1 MDATATGGSRELAE
15 YLAML
20 KRRWWVVAAAAALGV
35 ALAAML
41 VVVMPKTYS
50 AFTVVNATPTSLD
63 SGSQSGR
70 QQDINLQ
77 TEAQRVRSYSVAERV
92 ARSLGTK
99 ATPGELSASVSVN
112 VPNNSTV
119 LYITVEASTADG
131 ARSRAHAFAQAYL
144 DDRRDSATNV
154 LMGQMSALE
163 RQINSLS
170 KQLRTMADKVQK
182 NLVVAQ
188 MQALNNKASDLR
200 VLAANVSPGQIIT
213 DARLPSSPSDPTL
226 MKYLP
231 SGLVGGLLLG
241 VVLAI
246 LLDRTDKRVRT
257 AQDIERV
264 LDLPVLVDVPA
275 KRGREGL
282 GLLPARSRTG
292 QSFHEL
298 SHVLTATLGHGNH
311 VLLVT
316 GAAPGRGGSLVAANL
331 AAALARTG
339 SDVLLVCADLNSSV
353 AGELLGLPEGPGLSE
368 VLLGWAE
375 AREVIRKNHGAP
387 TLSAITVGANGELA
401 AELLQREQM
410 TKLIGSLRENYRF
423 TVIEAPSTELGADAQ
438 ALADL
443 SDAAL
448 MVVEIP
454 LARYAQI
461 RDGVRRIDRM
471 GAAVMGAVVLPAQ
484 DDKVFSA
491 PPRPSLPARTPPPL
505 RERPATPPAPPS
517 KYQAIEEAPTVLDM
531 VAVSDEDGPPRKGR
545 RHRPEPLP
553 PASTEDSVRTNET
566 PLPPGQDRQVAPDRS
581 VVQGRSPGR
590 SRSAG
595 HARSAEAAPRT
606 EGTHRADAARPA
618 DSARQA
624 PADNSSEE
632 TAAHPKVT
640 WT

>member
-1 MDATATGGSRELAE
+1 
-15 YLAML
+15 ML
-20 KRRWWVVAAAAALGV
+20 KRRWWVVVAAAALGV
-35 ALAAML
+35 ALAALL

-50 AFTVVNATPTSLD
+50 AFTVVNVTATKLD
-63 SGSQSGR
+63 SSTQSGK

-77 TEAQRVRSYSVAERV
+77 TEAQRVRSYDVAERV
-92 ARSLGTK
+92 ARDLHTK
-99 ATPGELSASVSVN
+99 DTPTALSASVSVN
-112 VPNNSTV
+112 VPNDSTV
-119 LYITVEASTADG
+119 IYITVDASNAEAS
-131 ARSRAHAFAQAYL
+131 RSRAHAFAQAYL
-144 DDRRDSATNV
+144 DDRRDSATSV
-154 LMGQMSALE
+154 LMTQMAALE

-170 KQLRTMADKVQK
+170 KQLRTMTDKVQK

-188 MQALNNKASDLR
+188 MQALNNKTSDLR
-200 VLAANVSPGQIIT
+200 VLAANVSPGEIIT
-213 DARLPSSPSDPTL
+213 DARLPTSPSDPSL
-226 MKYLP
+226 MRYLP

-264 LDLPVLVDVPA
+264 LDLPVLVDIPA

-339 SDVLLVCADLNSSV
+339 SDVLLVCADLGSSM

-375 AREVIRKNHGAP
+375 PREVIRKNHGAP
-387 TLSAITVGANGELA
+387 TLSAITVGANSELA

-410 TKLIGSLRENYRF
+410 TRLIGSLREKYRF

-443 SDAAL
+443 ADAAL

-454 LARYAQI
+454 LARYAQV
-461 RDGVRRIDRM
+461 RDGIRRIDRM
-471 GAAVMGAVVLPAQ
+471 GAAVMGAVVLPIQ
-484 DDKVFSA
+484 DDKVPAA
-491 PPRPSLPARTPPPL
+491 PPRPSLPARTAPPL
-505 RERPATPPAPPS
+505 RERPAGPPETPN
-517 KYQAIEEAPTVLDM
+517 KYKAIEDAPTVLDM

-545 RHRPEPLP
+545 RHRPEPIP
-553 PASTEDSVRTNET
+553 PASGEDSVRTSESL
-566 PLPPGQDRQVAPDRS
+566 LPDAPALSQRQGRAPGQ
-581 VVQGRSPGR
+581 GHPGQ

-595 HARSAEAAPRT
+595 QPRSAEAARPAETAQHTETARRT
-606 EGTHRADAARPA
+606 DAALPADAARK
-618 DSARQA
+618 A
-624 PADNSSEE
+624 PADNSADE
-632 TAAHPKVT
+632 TAAHPNVT

>member
-1 MDATATGGSRELAE
+1 MDATATGGSRELAD

-20 KRRWWVVAAAAALGV
+20 KRRWWVVVAAAALGV
-35 ALAAML
+35 AVAAML

-50 AFTVVNATPTSLD
+50 AFAVVNVTPTKLD
-63 SGSQSGR
+63 SGSQSGK

-77 TEAQRVRSYSVAERV
+77 TEAQRVRSYDVAERV
-92 ARSLGTK
+92 ARDLHTK
-99 ATPGELSASVSVN
+99 ETPTALSASVSVN
-112 VPNNSTV
+112 VPNDSTV
-119 LYITVEASTADG
+119 IYITVNAATAAN
-131 ARSRAHAFAQAYL
+131 ARDRAHAFAQAYL
-144 DDRRDSATNV
+144 DDRRDSATTV
-154 LMGQMSALE
+154 LMTQMTALQ

-170 KQLRTMADKVQK
+170 KQLRTMTDKVQK

-200 VLAANVSPGQIIT
+200 VTAANVDPGEIIT
-213 DARLPSSPSDPTL
+213 DARLPTSPSDPSLTR
-226 MKYLP
+226 YLP

-257 AQDIERV
+257 AHDIERV
-264 LDLPVLVDVPA
+264 LDLPVLVDIPA

-316 GAAPGRGGSLVAANL
+316 GAAPGRGGSFVAANL

-339 SDVLLVCADLNSSV
+339 SDVLLVCADLGSSV

-375 AREVIRKNHGAP
+375 PREVIRKNHGAP
-387 TLSAITVGANGELA
+387 TLSAITVGSNSELA

-410 TKLIGSLRENYRF
+410 DRLIGSLREDYRF

-443 SDAAL
+443 ADAAL

-471 GAAVMGAVVLPAQ
+471 GAAVMGAVVLPVQ
-484 DDKVFSA
+484 DDKVA
-491 PPRPSLPARTPPPL
+491 PPPSRPLPARTPPPL
-505 RERPATPPAPPS
+505 RERPVAPPPKQN
-517 KYQAIEEAPTVLDM
+517 KYEAIEDAPTVLDM
-531 VAVSDEDGPPRKGR
+531 VAVSDEGAPPPKGR

-553 PASTEDSVRTNET
+553 PASGEEAARPQAPTRST
-566 PLPPGQDRQVAPDRS
+566 GQPRSDLARS
-581 VVQGRSPGR
+581 VDP
-590 SRSAG
+590 
-595 HARSAEAAPRT
+595 ARSAEAAPR
-606 EGTHRADAARPA
+606 ADGAESARP
-618 DSARQA
+618 A
-624 PADNSSEE
+624 PADNSAAE
-632 TAAHPKVT
+632 TAANPKVT

>member
-1 MDATATGGSRELAE
+1 MDATATGGSRELAD

-20 KRRWWVVAAAAALGV
+20 KRRWWVVIAAAALGV
-35 ALAAML
+35 ALAALL

-50 AFTVVNATPTSLD
+50 AFTVVNVTATKLD
-63 SGSQSGR
+63 SGSQSGK

-77 TEAQRVRSYSVAERV
+77 TEAQRVRSYDVAERV
-92 ARSLGTK
+92 ARDLHTK
-99 ATPGELSASVSVN
+99 QTPTDLSASVSVN
-112 VPNNSTV
+112 VPNDSTV
-119 LYITVEASTADG
+119 IYITVDASTAQA
-131 ARSRAHAFAQAYL
+131 ARDRAHAFAQAYL
-144 DDRRDSATNV
+144 DDRRDSATSV
-154 LMGQMSALE
+154 LMSQMAALE

-170 KQLRTMADKVQK
+170 KQLRTMTDKVQK
-182 NLVVAQ
+182 NLVVSQ
-188 MQALNNKASDLR
+188 MQALNNKTSDLR
-200 VLAANVSPGQIIT
+200 VTAANVSPGEIIT
-213 DARLPSSPSDPTL
+213 DARLPTSPSDPSLTR
-226 MKYLP
+226 YLP

-257 AQDIERV
+257 AHDIERV
-264 LDLPVLVDVPA
+264 LDLPVLLDIPA

-298 SHVLTATLGHGNH
+298 SHVLTATLGHGHH

-339 SDVLLVCADLNSSV
+339 SDVLLVCADLGSSM
-353 AGELLGLPEGPGLSE
+353 AGDLLGLPEGPGLSE

-375 AREVIRKNHGAP
+375 PREVIRKNHGAP
-387 TLSAITVGANGELA
+387 TLSAITVGANSELA

-410 TKLIGSLRENYRF
+410 SRLIGSLRENYRF

-443 SDAAL
+443 ADAAL

-454 LARYAQI
+454 LARYAQV

-471 GAAVMGAVVLPAQ
+471 GAAVMGAVVLPVQ
-484 DDKVFSA
+484 DDKVPAA
-491 PPRPSLPARTPPPL
+491 PPRPSLPARTPPQL
-505 RERPATPPAPPS
+505 RERPTAAPQAPS
-517 KYQAIEEAPTVLDM
+517 KYQAIEDAPTVLDM
-531 VAVSDEDGPPRKGR
+531 VAVSEDSPAPKGR
-545 RHRPEPLP
+545 RHRPESLP
-553 PASTEDSVRTNET
+553 PASGEESAR
-566 PLPPGQDRQVAPDRS
+566 PSLAARS
-581 VVQGRSPGR
+581 TDQARSAKG
-590 SRSAG
+590 SRSAETARQTDA
-595 HARSAEAAPRT
+595 ARSADPARSAPV
-606 EGTHRADAARPA
+606 
-618 DSARQA
+618 
-624 PADNSSEE
+624 DNSAEE

-640 WT
+640 WS

>member
-1 MDATATGGSRELAE
+1 MDATATGGSRELAD

-20 KRRWWVVAAAAALGV
+20 KRRWWVVIAAAALGV
-35 ALAAML
+35 ALAALL

-50 AFTVVNATPTSLD
+50 AFTVVNVTATTLD
-63 SGSQSGR
+63 SGSQSGK

-77 TEAQRVRSYSVAERV
+77 TEAQRVRSYDVAERV
-92 ARSLGTK
+92 ARDLHTK
-99 ATPGELSASVSVN
+99 ETPTDLSASVSVN

-119 LYITVEASTADG
+119 IYITVDASTAQASRD
-131 ARSRAHAFAQAYL
+131 RAHAFAQAYL
-144 DDRRDSATNV
+144 DDRRDGATSV
-154 LMGQMSALE
+154 LMSQMAALE

-170 KQLRTMADKVQK
+170 KQLRTMTDKVQK
-182 NLVVAQ
+182 NLVVSQ

-200 VLAANVSPGQIIT
+200 VTAANVSPGQIIT
-213 DARLPSSPSDPTL
+213 DARLPTSPSDPSL
-226 MKYLP
+226 LRYLP

-264 LDLPVLVDVPA
+264 LDLPVLVDIPA

-339 SDVLLVCADLNSSV
+339 SDVLLVCADLGSSM
-353 AGELLGLPEGPGLSE
+353 AGELLALPEGPGLSE

-375 AREVIRKNHGAP
+375 PREVIRKNHGAP
-387 TLSAITVGANGELA
+387 TLSAITVGANSELA

-410 TKLIGSLRENYRF
+410 SRLIGSLREDYRF

-443 SDAAL
+443 ADAAL

-471 GAAVMGAVVLPAQ
+471 GAAVMGAVVLPVQ
-484 DDKVFSA
+484 DDKVPAA

-505 RERPATPPAPPS
+505 RERPAAAPQPQPQPQPQS
-517 KYQAIEEAPTVLDM
+517 KYQAIEDAPTVLDM
-531 VAVSDEDGPPRKGR
+531 VAVSDEDGPAPKGR
-545 RHRPEPLP
+545 RHRPESLP
-553 PASTEDSVRTNET
+553 PASGEEPARPS
-566 PLPPGQDRQVAPDRS
+566 LAA
-581 VVQGRSPGR
+581 RSPDQ
-590 SRSAG
+590 
-595 HARSAEAAPRT
+595 ARSAARSADPARSAPV
-606 EGTHRADAARPA
+606 
-618 DSARQA
+618 
-624 PADNSSEE
+624 DNSAEE
-632 TAAHPKVT
+632 TAAHPNVT
-640 WT
+640 